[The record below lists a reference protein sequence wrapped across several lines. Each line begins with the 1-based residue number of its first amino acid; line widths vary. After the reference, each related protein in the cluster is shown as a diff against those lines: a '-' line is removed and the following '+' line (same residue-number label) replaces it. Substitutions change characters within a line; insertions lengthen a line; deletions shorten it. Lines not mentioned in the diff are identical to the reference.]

1 MFVDRLQNIVKGI
14 KKIGETDDLKHLHW
28 NAWDKA
34 CFSCNAEFYDRKKLA
49 KETISN
55 KALKEIAHEIATNL
69 RYDGFKAELP
79 SMVYVFWQENSIR
92 SKSECKWIASPRP
105 WQTSDQKI
113 WRNERLWQ
121 V

>member
-1 MFVDRLQNIVKGI
+1 MDRLQNIVKGI

-55 KALKEIAHEIATNL
+55 KALKERAHEIATNL
-69 RYDGFKAELP
+69 RYDGFKAEYQVW
-79 SMVYVFWQENSIR
+79 SMFFD
-92 SKSECKWIASPRP
+92 K
-105 WQTSDQKI
+105 KI
-113 WRNERLWQ
+113 VSGARVSVNE
-121 V
+121 